1 MQGATLMFIDR
12 HGDRTVI
19 ERDAQPAAPQASGTH
34 ISRASLP
41 RMPILHSTP
50 RPLSPVVVHELKREV
65 SIEQAER
72 EAEEGVARAL
82 GGLQIR

>member
-12 HGDRTVI
+12 HGDRNVI
-19 ERDAQPAAPQASGTH
+19 ERGNQPAAPQASGTH
-34 ISRASLP
+34 NSRASLP

-50 RPLSPVVVHELKREV
+50 RPLSPVHELKREV

-72 EAEEGVARAL
+72 EAEEGVSRAL